1 MGRTEESR
9 GARGTGGIRVGVVPS
24 DLIEL
29 LTTRMAEVA
38 AATTEL
44 LATVDTL
51 DEASLADPSALPG
64 WTRGHVLAH
73 ISRNAD
79 SLVNLLLW
87 AHTGVETPQ
96 YASTALRDADIELGA
111 PRPLAE
117 QRADLV
123 ESADRLVGMA
133 RVPTAEQWQVEVR
146 TRQGRPL
153 PAYRIPWMRLQE
165 LLIHHVDLDAGYS
178 PAQWPANFVAELLT
192 EVTADLGARPEVQA
206 FEIQA
211 TDTGFAAIVGTDP
224 TRKVAAPA
232 ASLLAWLLGRG
243 PDEHLP
249 PELPELPAWR

>member
-1 MGRTEESR
+1 MPR
-9 GARGTGGIRVGVVPS
+9 
-24 DLIEL
+24 DLIES
-29 LTTRMAEVA
+29 LTSRMEQVA
-38 AATTEL
+38 AATSEL

-51 DEASLADPSALPG
+51 DDAALTAASTLPG
-64 WTRGHVLAH
+64 WTRGHVLTH
-73 ISRNAD
+73 IARNAD

-123 ESADRLVGMA
+123 ESAERLIGMA

-146 TRQGRPL
+146 TRRGRPL

-165 LLIHHVDLDAGYS
+165 LRIHHVDLNAGYL
-178 PAQWPANFVAELLT
+178 PAQWPADFVAELLA
-192 EVTADLGARPEVQA
+192 EVAADLGARPDAQP

-211 TDTGFAAIVGTDP
+211 TDTGFGATVGDGDP
-224 TRKVAAPA
+224 GRKVAAPA

-243 PDEHLP
+243 ADETLP
-249 PELPELPAWR
+249 ADLPQLPAWR

>member
-1 MGRTEESR
+1 M
-9 GARGTGGIRVGVVPS
+9 PK
-24 DLIEL
+24 DLIES
-29 LTTRMAEVA
+29 LTSRMEQVAE
-38 AATTEL
+38 ATTEL
-44 LATVDTL
+44 LVTVDTL
-51 DEASLADPSALPG
+51 DDAALTGASVLPG
-64 WTRGHVLAH
+64 WSRGHVLAH

-96 YASTALRDADIELGA
+96 YASAALRDADIELGA

-117 QRADLV
+117 QRADLA
-123 ESADRLVGMA
+123 ESAERLIGMA

-165 LLIHHVDLDAGYS
+165 LRIHHVDLNAGYA
-178 PAQWPANFVAELLT
+178 PADWPADFVAELLA
-192 EVTADLGARPEVQA
+192 EVAADLGARPDVQP

-211 TDTGFAAIVGTDP
+211 TDTGFGATVGAGDCD
-224 TRKVAAPA
+224 RKVTAPA

-243 PDEHLP
+243 ADETLPAELP
-249 PELPELPAWR
+249 PLPDWR

>member
-1 MGRTEESR
+1 MPR
-9 GARGTGGIRVGVVPS
+9 
-24 DLIEL
+24 DFIEL
-29 LTTRMAEVA
+29 LTTRMEAVA

-51 DEASLADPSALPG
+51 DEASLADPSTLPG

-123 ESADRLVGMA
+123 ESADRLMGMA

-165 LLIHHVDLDAGYS
+165 LRIHHVDLAAGYTQ
-178 PAQWPANFVAELLT
+178 ADWPADFVAELLA
-192 EVTADLGARPEVQA
+192 EVAADLGTRPAAQP
-206 FEIQA
+206 FEIEA
-211 TDTGFAAIVGTDP
+211 TDTGFVATLGTGDP
-224 TRKVAAPA
+224 DRKVAAPA
-232 ASLLAWLLGRG
+232 ASLVAWLLGRG
-243 PDEHLP
+243 ADETLP
-249 PELPELPAWR
+249 AELPQLPVWR

>member
-1 MGRTEESR
+1 MPR
-9 GARGTGGIRVGVVPS
+9 
-24 DLIEL
+24 DLIET
-29 LTTRMAEVA
+29 LTKRMGEVA
-38 AATTEL
+38 EATTEL

-51 DEASLADPSALPG
+51 DDSALAVASALPG

-96 YASTALRDADIELGA
+96 YASVALRDADIELGA

-123 ESADRLVGMA
+123 ESADRLTGMA
-133 RVPTAEQWQVEVR
+133 RVLTEEQWQVEVR

-153 PAYRIPWMRLQE
+153 PAHRILWNRLQE
-165 LLIHHVDLDAGYS
+165 VRIHHVDLNAGYT
-178 PAQWPANFVAELLT
+178 PAQWPPDFVAELLA
-192 EVTADLGARPEVQA
+192 EVATDLGGRPGTQPFGIRA
-206 FEIQA
+206 G
-211 TDTGFAAIVGTDP
+211 DTGFEAVVGAGDP
-224 TRKVAAPA
+224 DRTVTAPA

-243 PDEHLP
+243 ADENLP
-249 PELPELPAWR
+249 AELPELPAWR

>member
-1 MGRTEESR
+1 MPR
-9 GARGTGGIRVGVVPS
+9 
-24 DLIEL
+24 DFIEL
-29 LTTRMAEVA
+29 LTTRMEAVA

-51 DEASLADPSALPG
+51 DEASLADLSALPG

-123 ESADRLVGMA
+123 ESADRLMGMA

-165 LLIHHVDLDAGYS
+165 LRIHHVDLAAGYTQ
-178 PAQWPANFVAELLT
+178 ADWPADFVAELLA
-192 EVTADLGARPEVQA
+192 EVAADLGTRPAAQP
-206 FEIQA
+206 FEIEA
-211 TDTGFAAIVGTDP
+211 TDTGFVATLGTGDP
-224 TRKVAAPA
+224 DRKVAAPA
-232 ASLLAWLLGRG
+232 ASLVAWLLGRG
-243 PDEHLP
+243 ADETLP
-249 PELPELPAWR
+249 AELPQLPVWR

>member
-1 MGRTEESR
+1 MPR
-9 GARGTGGIRVGVVPS
+9 
-24 DLIEL
+24 DLIES
-29 LTTRMAEVA
+29 LTSRMEQVA
-38 AATTEL
+38 AATSEL

-51 DEASLADPSALPG
+51 DDAALTAASTLPG
-64 WTRGHVLAH
+64 WTRGHVLTH
-73 ISRNAD
+73 IARNAD

-123 ESADRLVGMA
+123 ESAERLIGMA

-146 TRQGRPL
+146 TRRGRPL

-165 LLIHHVDLDAGYS
+165 LRIHHVDLNAGYL
-178 PAQWPANFVAELLT
+178 PAQWPADFVAELLA
-192 EVTADLGARPEVQA
+192 EVAADLGARPDAQP

-211 TDTGFAAIVGTDP
+211 TDTGFGATVGDGDP
-224 TRKVAAPA
+224 DRKVAAPA

-243 PDEHLP
+243 ADETLP
-249 PELPELPAWR
+249 ADLPQLPAWR

>member
-1 MGRTEESR
+1 M
-9 GARGTGGIRVGVVPS
+9 PS
-24 DLIEL
+24 DFIEI
-29 LTTRMAEVA
+29 LTRRMEAVVE
-38 AATTEL
+38 ATGDL

-51 DEASLADPSALPG
+51 DDSALAAASALPG

-117 QRADLV
+117 QRTDLV
-123 ESADRLVGMA
+123 ESADRLTGM
-133 RVPTAEQWQVEVR
+133 VQVLTAEQWQTEVR

-153 PAYRIPWMRLQE
+153 TADRIPWMRLQE
-165 LLIHHVDLDAGYS
+165 LRIHHVDLGAGYT
-178 PAQWPANFVAELLT
+178 PARWPADFVTELLA
-192 EVTADLGARPEVQA
+192 EVATDLGGRELERP
-206 FEIQA
+206 FEISA
-211 TDTGFAAIVGTDP
+211 TDTGFGAVVGTGDP
-224 TRKVAAPA
+224 DRTVAAPA

-243 PDEHLP
+243 ADETLP
-249 PELPELPAWR
+249 EDLPELPAWR

>member
-1 MGRTEESR
+1 MPR
-9 GARGTGGIRVGVVPS
+9 
-24 DLIEL
+24 DLIES
-29 LTTRMAEVA
+29 LTSRMEQVA
-38 AATTEL
+38 AATSEL

-51 DEASLADPSALPG
+51 DDAALTAASALPG
-64 WTRGHVLAH
+64 WTRGHVLTH
-73 ISRNAD
+73 IARNAD

-123 ESADRLVGMA
+123 ESAERLIGMA

-146 TRQGRPL
+146 TRRGRPL

-165 LLIHHVDLDAGYS
+165 LRIHHVDLNAGYL
-178 PAQWPANFVAELLT
+178 PAQWPADFVAELLA
-192 EVTADLGARPEVQA
+192 EVAADLGARPDVQP
-206 FEIQA
+206 FEIRA
-211 TDTGFAAIVGTDP
+211 TDTGFGAIVGDGDP
-224 TRKVAAPA
+224 ERKVAAPA

-243 PDEHLP
+243 ADETLP
-249 PELPELPAWR
+249 ADLPQLPAWR